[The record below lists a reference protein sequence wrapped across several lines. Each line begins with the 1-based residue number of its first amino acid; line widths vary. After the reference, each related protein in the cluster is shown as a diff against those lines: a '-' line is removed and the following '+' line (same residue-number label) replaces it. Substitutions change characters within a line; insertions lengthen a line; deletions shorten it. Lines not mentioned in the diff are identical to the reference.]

1 MKKMILLSL
10 LGVTVVGG
18 LSASAYTGLHRATI
32 KGDHK
37 MVKALVEKDKVDLD
51 AQTEEGNT
59 ALHIA
64 GKCKHRKTFNYLIE
78 KGASTYVRNKKGETP
93 AYGGSI
99 SAALLNL
106 RYLFPF

>member
-1 MKKMILLSL
+1 MIFLSL
-10 LGVTVVGG
+10 LGVTIVGG
-18 LSASAYTGLHRATI
+18 ISASAYTGLHRATI

-64 GKCKHRKTFNYLIE
+64 GKLNHRKTYNYLIE
-78 KGASTYVRNKKGETP
+78 KGASTYVRNNKGETP
-93 AYGGSI
+93 GYGGVMG
-99 SAALLNL
+99 AALLNL
-106 RYLFPF
+106 RYLLPF